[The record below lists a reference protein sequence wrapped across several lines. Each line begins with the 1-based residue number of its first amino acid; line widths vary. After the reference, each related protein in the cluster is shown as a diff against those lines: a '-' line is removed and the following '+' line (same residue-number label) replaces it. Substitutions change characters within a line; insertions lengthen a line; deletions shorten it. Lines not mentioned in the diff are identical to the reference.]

1 MDMVR
6 IEMRMVIVIMV
17 MVMIMLKMM
26 TAMRAR
32 PTNFLNYFEG
42 PSIRDASNS
51 KDTSVLYWEPK
62 FLKEQTSRSRD
73 KAGDGCGDDG
83 GDDDGDGGEKE
94 DDYEATH
101 VC

>member
-32 PTNFLNYFEG
+32 LTNFLNYFEG

-51 KDTSVLYWEPK
+51 KDTSV
-62 FLKEQTSRSRD
+62 
-73 KAGDGCGDDG
+73 
-83 GDDDGDGGEKE
+83 
-94 DDYEATH
+94 
-101 VC
+101 